1 MDRYLGEPL
10 LIDPRVD
17 IVFQAV
23 FADPSHEAIRVDF
36 LSAVLGLDLREAR
49 VLSPF
54 DLARD
59 EADKAVVIDVL
70 ARDEQGRTYQIE
82 MQRRSDAGLPQR
94 MLYGWSRLYTRGL
107 ARGAPYSSLKPV
119 IGVWICERDLF
130 PDDPRPQ
137 LRFEVREASDG
148 RRLHDDLRIEVLQLR
163 RWAAARDALLPTPAG
178 RWFWF
183 FNEAAAAEIMPEA
196 VVHPALE
203 EAMDVL
209 KTFRA
214 DDELA
219 FRYRRREAYERE
231 MAAYALAEAEAQRL
245 RVEIEQSRQEIERS
259 RQDAERARQEIE
271 RSQQEAA
278 RAQQEAADA
287 RAMAAAAEQQRLA
300 LEAELRALRERG
312 PRG

>member
-10 LIDPRVD
+10 LIDPRVG

-54 DLARD
+54 GLAGD

-70 ARDEQGRTYQIE
+70 ARDDQGRTYQIE

-94 MLYGWSRLYTRGL
+94 MLCGWSRLYTRGL

-130 PDDPRPQ
+130 ADDPRPQ
-137 LRFEVREASDG
+137 LRFEVREAGDG

-183 FNEAAAAEIMPEA
+183 FNEAAGAEIMPEA

-203 EAMDVL
+203 EAMGVL

-245 RVEIEQSRQEIERS
+245 RVEIEQSRQE
-259 RQDAERARQEIE
+259 AERARQETE
-271 RSQQEAA
+271 RSRLETE